1 MIKIIKNY
9 KWFFSISILCVLLGV
24 FTFITFINQNFIF
37 LNENNLQY
45 LLILNI
51 IVLVVFLIFLVRET
65 LKLFSQY
72 QSKKTGS
79 KTSLSY
85 VMQFSL
91 FAFIPSLIVAIFS
104 LVLFNVALQK
114 YFDQKI
120 TSAVNNSYEIAK
132 NYMEDSKRSVEADI
146 FLISND
152 FNKYYNVYFTNP
164 SQFKKFLRTQRL
176 VRKIDEI
183 YLIDSVGT
191 ILVKDVNNPENE
203 FVVPSDDYFNE
214 ALEGKPVSIDRSKEK
229 KTAFM
234 IKLVNYVDTYLYI
247 AKNVQPKLLNYLDAT
262 EQAVNF
268 YYTVEN
274 NRTGIKI
281 TFAIIYII
289 VISMLLF
296 LTIVLA
302 ITFAGRLTKP
312 IINLISASENISSG
326 QLNSKVPEIESD
338 EEIKVLNKNFNNM
351 IDKLKTQQDK
361 LLVAERF
368 SAWETVARK
377 LAHEIKNPLTPIQ
390 LSIDRLREKYSEKLK
405 DENNEFTKYLETIN
419 RQVIDIK
426 KLIDEFSGFAR
437 MPSPLLK
444 KINILDVLNRSV
456 DFYKMSHKNL
466 NLNLNGD
473 LKKKYFIQGD
483 SDQLHRVFINLIK
496 NSIEAIEDKKQKDS
510 NLLGKIDVEIHRN
523 NEYIVIKMLD
533 NGFGFNDTKDILKP
547 YYTTKKD
554 GTGLGLPIVSK
565 IINEHNGEIRFIKNF
580 KGAEINIYLPS
591 I

>member
-214 ALEGKPVSIDRSKEK
+214 ALEGKPVSIDRSK
-229 KTAFM
+229 
-234 IKLVNYVDTYLYI
+234 
-247 AKNVQPKLLNYLDAT
+247 
-262 EQAVNF
+262 
-268 YYTVEN
+268 
-274 NRTGIKI
+274 
-281 TFAIIYII
+281 
-289 VISMLLF
+289 
-296 LTIVLA
+296 
-302 ITFAGRLTKP
+302 
-312 IINLISASENISSG
+312 
-326 QLNSKVPEIESD
+326 
-338 EEIKVLNKNFNNM
+338 
-351 IDKLKTQQDK
+351 
-361 LLVAERF
+361 
-368 SAWETVARK
+368 
-377 LAHEIKNPLTPIQ
+377 
-390 LSIDRLREKYSEKLK
+390 
-405 DENNEFTKYLETIN
+405 
-419 RQVIDIK
+419 
-426 KLIDEFSGFAR
+426 
-437 MPSPLLK
+437 
-444 KINILDVLNRSV
+444 
-456 DFYKMSHKNL
+456 
-466 NLNLNGD
+466 
-473 LKKKYFIQGD
+473 
-483 SDQLHRVFINLIK
+483 
-496 NSIEAIEDKKQKDS
+496 
-510 NLLGKIDVEIHRN
+510 
-523 NEYIVIKMLD
+523 
-533 NGFGFNDTKDILKP
+533 
-547 YYTTKKD
+547 
-554 GTGLGLPIVSK
+554 
-565 IINEHNGEIRFIKNF
+565 
-580 KGAEINIYLPS
+580 
-591 I
+591 